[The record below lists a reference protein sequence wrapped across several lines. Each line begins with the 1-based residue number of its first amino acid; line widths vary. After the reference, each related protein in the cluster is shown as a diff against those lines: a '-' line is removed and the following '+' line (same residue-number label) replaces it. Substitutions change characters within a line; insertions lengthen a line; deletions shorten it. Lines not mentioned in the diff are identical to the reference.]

1 MKEVDLTKG
10 KLSSALIK
18 FSAPIVL
25 MNLFHAL
32 YGLADLFILGH
43 FTQGS
48 VGVSAVAIGFSALFI
63 FMLFLFG
70 ISTGAT
76 VMIGK
81 AIGAKELDEL
91 DKIVGTMMTVFS
103 ALGILCA
110 AALYLTAPLIVKLLQ
125 SPFEVV
131 NPATVYIRIC
141 AGSMLFISLINMIS
155 AVLRGLGNSTTPLLY
170 VGLSVSLNI
179 VLDFIFVYF
188 FGWGVTGVAIATVI
202 SQFIG
207 LVFALWYLRKHEFLF
222 MFRLKDFCFYKDKAK
237 EVFAIGIPISLQD
250 VLINLSILLIFAI
263 ANKMGLA
270 ESAAYG
276 IGQRLYGFTML
287 PAFSLGAALAAVTA
301 QHIGA
306 RYIKR
311 AKEALFLSI
320 AYACVFCGFFFF
332 VQVFFPE
339 WVMGLFTN
347 DKATIAAGKEYLLS
361 SSWELWPIAST
372 LCMLN
377 FFNGCGRTT
386 FTMIVSVTTT
396 FFARVPA
403 AIILTYPEGSTLYDL
418 GWSAVI
424 ACVAETIVFLIALKS
439 EFWRKKSLRR
449 PTVATT
455 AATTR
460 RSLLAE

>member
-1 MKEVDLTKG
+1 MREVDLTKG

-48 VGVSAVAIGFSALFI
+48 IGVSAVAIGFSAIFI
-63 FMLFLFG
+63 FMLFIFG

-81 AIGAKELDEL
+81 AFGAKELEEL

-103 ALGILCA
+103 ALGIACGF
-110 AALYLTAPLIVKLLQ
+110 ALYFASPLIVKLMQ
-125 SPFEVV
+125 SPLEVV
-131 NPATVYIRIC
+131 EPATVYIRIC

-155 AVLRGLGNSTTPLLY
+155 AVLRGLGNSITPLLY

-179 VLDFIFVYF
+179 VLDFVFVYF
-188 FGWGVTGVAIATVI
+188 FGWGVVGVAVATVI
-202 SQFIG
+202 AQLVG

-222 MFRLKDFCFYKDKAK
+222 MFRLQDFCFCKDKAK
-237 EVFAIGIPISLQD
+237 EVFVLGIPISLQD
-250 VLINLSILLIFAI
+250 VLINLSFLLIFAL

-270 ESAAYG
+270 SSAAYG

-287 PAFSLGAALAAVTA
+287 PAFSLGIALAAITA

-311 AKEALFLSI
+311 AKKALLLSI
-320 AYACVFCGFFFF
+320 AYAYIFCGFFFF
-332 VQVFFPE
+332 VQILFPE
-339 WVMGLFTN
+339 WVMALFTN
-347 DKATIAAGKEYLLS
+347 DAATIAAGKEYLLS
-361 SSWELWPIAST
+361 SSWELWVIAPT

-386 FTMIVSVTTT
+386 FTMIISISTT
-396 FFARVPA
+396 FLVRVPA
-403 AIILTYPEGSTLYDL
+403 AVILTYPEGSTLYDL

-424 ACVAETIVFLIALKS
+424 ACTIETILFLIALKS

-449 PTVATT
+449 PA
-455 AATTR
+455 AATR
-460 RSLLAE
+460 LPAPRS